1 MPDLPVE
8 LTPEQL
14 RIHCDPA
21 IFPVDS
27 TAAMEPD
34 VGIIGQPR
42 AARAIDFS
50 LGVTADG
57 YNLYVA
63 GEAGT
68 GRNTAVEIAV
78 RRAAEE
84 KSTPND
90 WCYVHNFSNPDS
102 PRALSLPAG
111 MGCELETGMSDLVEE
126 LKEEIPKAFE
136 GRVYEERRAHLIKDL
151 SEKRDEL
158 FNRFKLEADERG
170 FSVEQSGGGIL
181 TLPTRDGKP
190 MSSQDWEELSE
201 EEKADLEQRQED
213 LQQVMRDITRQVR
226 DLEKTA
232 KAKLND
238 LERVIATVPIANAI
252 DEMKERFHSHREVLA
267 YLDEVKED
275 ILAHLDDFKPEEEQQ
290 GPIPGMRLP
299 QGDDALLRFS
309 VNVIVD
315 HGCTD
320 GTPVVIESNPSFYNL
335 IGRLEYRSTMGTMTT
350 DFTMIKAGALHRAN
364 GGYLVVQALDVLRNP
379 MSWEALKRAI
389 RNREVVLEDL
399 NEQYRVIQTQGLK
412 PEPIPL
418 DVKVIMVGSPM
429 IGMLLYQYEEDFRKL
444 FKVKADFSPI
454 MDNNDEAVQAY
465 AGFIA
470 TRAREENLLPFDRT
484 ALARI
489 VEHGGRITDDQGKLT
504 TRFIEIADLLRE
516 SNYWAEQE
524 KAEIVSA
531 EHVKQAVEEK
541 IYRSNRIEERLGEL
555 INEGTIMVDTEGE
568 EVGQINGLAVLSLG
582 DYAFGKPSRLT
593 ARVYAGKGGIIQ
605 IDRDTKMAGRIHNK
619 GVMILQGFFAS
630 RFAREVPT
638 AFSASLVFEQ
648 LYDGVEGDSASSTE
662 LYCLLS
668 ALARVPL
675 RQDLAVTGSVN
686 QLGEVQAIGGV
697 NEKLEGWFHTCK
709 LRGLTGTQGALI
721 PAANVKNLMLK
732 DEVIEAVE
740 AGQFHIYPVEHID
753 QGIELLTGLPSGKP
767 GDDGSCPVGSIH
779 YRVAK
784 RLESL
789 NRGMQMSAGGSENNT
804 HDSHPCRG
812 GHQSGS

>member
-1 MPDLPVE
+1 MPDQPVE
-8 LTPEQL
+8 LTPDQL
-14 RIHCDPA
+14 RIHCDPMV
-21 IFPVDS
+21 FDVES
-27 TAAMEPD
+27 TAEMEPD

-42 AARAIDFS
+42 AARAIEFS
-50 LGVTADG
+50 LGVAADG

-63 GEAGT
+63 GESGT

-78 RRAAEE
+78 RRAAENRP
-84 KSTPND
+84 TPND
-90 WCYVHNFSNPDS
+90 WCYVHNFDRPDA

-111 MGCELETGMSDLVEE
+111 MGCELETGMTELVEE

-158 FNRFKLEADERG
+158 FARFKAEADERG

-190 MSSQDWEELSE
+190 MSSQDWEELSP
-201 EEKADLEQRQED
+201 EEKEDLEKRQED
-213 LQQVMRDITRQVR
+213 LQKVMRDITRQVR

-238 LERVIATVPIANAI
+238 LERVIATVPVANAI
-252 DEMKERFHSHREVLA
+252 DEMKERFHSHREVLT

-275 ILAHLDDFKPEEEQQ
+275 ILAHLDDFKPEDEQQ
-290 GPIPGMRLP
+290 GPIPGMRMP
-299 QGDDALLRFS
+299 PSEDRLLRFS

-418 DVKVIMVGSPM
+418 DVKVVMVGSPL
-429 IGMLLYQYEEDFRKL
+429 IGMLLYEYEEDFRKL
-444 FKVKADFSPI
+444 FKVKADFSQI
-454 MDNNDEAVQAY
+454 MDRDDEAVQAY

-470 TRAREENLLPFDRT
+470 TRVREENLLPFDRT
-484 ALARI
+484 AMARI

-524 KAEIVSA
+524 KADTVAA
-531 EHVKQAVEEK
+531 EHVKRAVEEK
-541 IYRSNRIEERLGEL
+541 IFRSNRIEERLGEL
-555 INEGTIMVDTEGE
+555 IEEGTVLVDTEGE
-568 EVGQINGLAVLSLG
+568 ETGQINGLAVLSLG

-593 ARVYAGKGGIIQ
+593 ARVYAGREGIIQ

-630 RFAREVPT
+630 RFARERPT

-648 LYDGVEGDSASSTE
+648 LYDGIEGDSASSTE

-697 NEKLEGWFHTCK
+697 NEKIEGWYHTCK

-721 PAANVKNLMLK
+721 PVANVKNLMLK

-740 AGQFHIYPVEHID
+740 AGQFHIYPIAHID
-753 QGIELLTGLPSGKP
+753 QGIELLTGIPAGEA
-767 GDDGSCPVGSIH
+767 GEDGSYPVGSIH
-779 YRVAK
+779 YRVQK
-784 RLESL
+784 RLENL
-789 NRGMQMSAGGSENNT
+789 NQGMLEAASSSAENSNN
-804 HDSHPCRG
+804 S
-812 GHQSGS
+812 